1 VSGLLPFL
9 GVLALAALPQGA
21 PGPRAQQGRAGDE
34 VAKMVDAYI
43 VSNLQES
50 LGLTDEEFVK
60 LLPLVKRLQSERRAS
75 MQGRRNAVRELRRL
89 LESGTA
95 TEAQV
100 AEHLREVKHEEIEGP
115 EKVRKITEGIDA
127 ALTPLQQAK
136 FRVLESDVER
146 RIREII
152 GQARRPGTPGGRGNK
167 PPTPDEP

>member
-1 VSGLLPFL
+1 VSGLLPFV
-9 GVLALAALPQGA
+9 GVLALAALPQAGV
-21 PGPRAQQGRAGDE
+21 GPRAPQGRAGDE

-60 LLPLVKRLQSERRAS
+60 LLPLVKRLQSERRTS
-75 MQGRRNAVRELRRL
+75 MQGRRAAVRELRRL

-100 AEHLREVKHEEIEGP
+100 AEQLHQVKREEIEGP
-115 EKVRKITEGIDA
+115 EKVRRTTEGIDA

-136 FRVLESDVER
+136 FRVLESDVEK

-152 GQARRPGTPGGRGNK
+152 NQARRQGLPAGRGNK
-167 PPTPDEP
+167 APTPDEP

>member
-1 VSGLLPFL
+1 MSGLLPVV
-9 GVLALAALPQGA
+9 GALALALLPQVG
-21 PGPRAQQGRAGDE
+21 PGPGGPQGGPRDE
-34 VAKMVDAYI
+34 AAKMVDAYI

-50 LGLTDEEFVK
+50 LGLTDEQFVK

-75 MQGRRNAVRELRRL
+75 RQARGRAVRELRRL

-100 AEHLREVKHEEIEGP
+100 GEQLREMKREEIEGP
-115 EKVRKITEGIDA
+115 ERVRRTTEGIDA

-146 RIREII
+146 RIREVI
-152 GQARRPGTPGGRGNK
+152 GQARRQRMGGPRASQHPEADTP
-167 PPTPDEP
+167 

>member
-1 VSGLLPFL
+1 MSALLPFV
-9 GVLALAALPQGA
+9 GVLALALMPQA
-21 PGPRAQQGRAGDE
+21 AGPRAQQGRPGDE
-34 VAKMVDAYI
+34 AAKMVDAYI

-60 LLPLVKRLQSERRAS
+60 LLPRVKRLQSERRAS
-75 MQGRRNAVRELRRL
+75 MQERRRAVRELRRL

-100 AEHLREVKHEEIEGP
+100 AEQLREVKREEIEGP
-115 EKVRKITEGIDA
+115 EKVRRTRDGIDA

-136 FRVLESDVER
+136 FRVLEWDVER

-152 GQARRPGTPGGRGNK
+152 GQARRQGRAGPRASK
-167 PPTPDEP
+167 QPQPDEP